1 MAGGDPVEVDHLPD
15 DEAEGEDVAED
26 VQQHDGQ
33 VDVDTVPRL
42 HHSQSQPSTGS
53 RDPLPSSGWSPGRGR
68 ACCRAAGCW
77 RGRSCRRGSGTA
89 GGGW

>member
-42 HHSQSQPSTGS
+42 HQQPI
-53 RDPLPSSGWSPGRGR
+53 
-68 ACCRAAGCW
+68 
-77 RGRSCRRGSGTA
+77 TA
-89 GGGW
+89 EQGVT